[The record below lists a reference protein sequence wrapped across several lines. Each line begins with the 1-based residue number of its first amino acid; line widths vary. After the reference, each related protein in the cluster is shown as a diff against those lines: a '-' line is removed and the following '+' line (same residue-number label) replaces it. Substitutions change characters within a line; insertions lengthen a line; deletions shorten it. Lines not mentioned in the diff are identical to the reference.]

1 MIDSEKS
8 DKELGYSSHSDVEPD
23 ESTEPLTKRPTGQ
36 LTPDELT
43 AQGILFFIAGYD
55 TTSAS
60 ISHAIYYL
68 SQNIEIQN
76 KLYNELQTL
85 TEFSYEKLNH
95 LKYLNAVINETLRLS
110 PPFSRVQRD
119 SVQDFTLNVEGK
131 CTQDL

>member
-1 MIDSEKS
+1 MLDSEKS
-8 DKELGYSSHSDVEPD
+8 EKDLGYDSHSDPEPD
-23 ESTEPLTKRPTGQ
+23 ENELLKSIAKPNGTLTT
-36 LTPDELT
+36 DEIT
-43 AQGILFFIAGYD
+43 VQGILFFIAGYD

-110 PPFSRVQRD
+110 PPLSRVQRD

-131 CTQDL
+131 GT